1 MSAPDRP
8 ESEEQGTWVT
18 GRDILPPNVLH
29 QAPLSA
35 PQPQP
40 GPAAPSP
47 HRPRPWSL
55 ILGVPLLVIV
65 VLGVAWLVTS
75 SGGLRSG
82 LVAGLPGQ
90 AAATATA
97 AGGTS
102 IRSAAN
108 VGGDPLLSAR
118 VEASPLVPRAP
129 VLYLEAQAKGDGQTA
144 WNELSAAAQQQI
156 TQNGG
161 SAAALTQALQQSPLP
176 PVKQITFVGGSTM
189 SDGREATMFVVT
201 ADVNGALRQVPYYFT
216 VDTQGK
222 IDEVH

>member
-8 ESEEQGTWVT
+8 ESEEQGTWVS
-18 GRDILPPNVLH
+18 GRDILPPNFPH
-29 QAPLSA
+29 QAPPTA
-35 PQPQP
+35 PP
-40 GPAAPSP
+40 PAPALGAPR
-47 HRPRPWSL
+47 RPRPWSL
-55 ILGVPLLVIV
+55 ILGVPLLVII
-65 VLGVAWLVTS
+65 VLGVAWVVTS
-75 SGGLRSG
+75 SGSAHGGL
-82 LVAGLPGQ
+82 LAGLPGRAP
-90 AAATATA
+90 AAATATDGSSVRTA
-97 AGGTS
+97 TD
-102 IRSAAN
+102 

-118 VEASPLVPRAP
+118 VETSPLVPRAP

-176 PVKQITFVGGSTM
+176 PVKQITFAGGSTM
-189 SDGREATMFVVT
+189 NDGREATIFVVT
-201 ADVNGALRQVPYYFT
+201 ADVNGTLRQVPYYFT